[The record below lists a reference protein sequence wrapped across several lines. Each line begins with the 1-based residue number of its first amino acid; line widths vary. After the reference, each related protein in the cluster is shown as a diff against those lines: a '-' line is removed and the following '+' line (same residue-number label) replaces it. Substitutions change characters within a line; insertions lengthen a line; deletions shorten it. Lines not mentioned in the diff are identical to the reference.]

1 MSMAGRSFKEMLL
14 LSLSGVLIV
23 TVTPLAILH
32 LISEDWRTSVLE
44 LGFVAVMLGLFL
56 HVYFNRETRRSG
68 IIMAVTFVSA
78 SVGLIRISGPGEIH
92 WLYPALTAIFF
103 LLDARH
109 AIMLAAGTF
118 GATLA
123 LLWNPMSVIGLF
135 SVALTL
141 TVNILFA
148 YFFALNAKR
157 QRQRLEHLANVDP
170 LTGAGNR
177 RAQDRKL
184 DAVSALFHRANIPCS
199 VLILDVDHFKKI
211 NDGHGH
217 TIGDNILV
225 EVADLISTNT
235 RPSENLYRYGGE
247 EFTIVAENTAM
258 EGAHRLAEKLRELID
273 DHAFSSGIHVTAS
286 FGVAE
291 VQRGEGPR
299 GWLGRAD
306 RALFQAKERG
316 RNRVVL
322 AAPAPPPPPKLK
334 PRLVAVET

>member
-1 MSMAGRSFKEMLL
+1 MLMAGRSFKEVLL

-23 TVTPLAILH
+23 AVTPLAILR
-32 LISEDWRTSVLE
+32 LVNEAWPASVLE
-44 LGFVAVMLGLFL
+44 LVFVAVMLGLFL
-56 HVYFNRETRRSG
+56 NVYCNRETRRSG

-78 SVGLIRISGPGEIH
+78 SVGMIRIMGPAEIH

-118 GATLA
+118 GAALA
-123 LLWNPMSVIGLF
+123 LLWNPLSLVGLF

-148 YFFALNAKR
+148 YLFALNAKR

-247 EFTIVAENTAM
+247 EFTIVAENTGM

-273 DHAFSSGIHVTAS
+273 EHAFSSGIHVTAS

-299 GWLGRAD
+299 SWLGRAD